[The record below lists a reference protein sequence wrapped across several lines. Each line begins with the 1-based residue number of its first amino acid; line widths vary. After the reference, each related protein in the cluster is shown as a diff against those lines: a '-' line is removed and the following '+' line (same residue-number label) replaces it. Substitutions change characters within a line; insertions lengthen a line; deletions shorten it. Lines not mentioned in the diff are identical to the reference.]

1 MDTEAGRNTTKAMP
15 KEETSSKKKK
25 GIETEQDR
33 AKQIKKI
40 REDDGTFTSTQ
51 GQKEKKDDHP
61 Q

>member
-15 KEETSSKKKK
+15 KEETSSKKKR

-51 GQKEKKDDHP
+51 G
-61 Q
+61 